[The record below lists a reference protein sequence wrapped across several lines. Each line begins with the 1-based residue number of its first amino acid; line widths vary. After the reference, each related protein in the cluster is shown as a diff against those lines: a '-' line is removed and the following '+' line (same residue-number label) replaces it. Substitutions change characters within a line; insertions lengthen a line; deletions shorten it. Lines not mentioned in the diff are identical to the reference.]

1 MKYRTTLS
9 FKIYVFLIIVLTLLA
24 AISPYLPQGFALSA
38 ISDKQ
43 LPAPRWV
50 ISLTSALSMLLIY
63 GGLGY
68 VGWRLS
74 YRLNF
79 ANIWDEKVSNRQR
92 FLLPAFTGA
101 AIGILFIA
109 IDQVL
114 SNFHEMGPLPHPPFP
129 TSLVASLSA
138 GIGEEVIFRLF
149 FISFWVWLISHVILK
164 EKSEK
169 QVFWIVVFFS
179 ALAFAAAHMPS
190 VMMLYGVSSLSALA
204 AALLGEIILLNGILS
219 VVAAYHFRYYGL
231 LAAIGTHF
239 WTDVIWH
246 VIWGGLG

>member
-1 MKYRTTLS
+1 MRNTSVS
-9 FKIYVFLIIVLTLLA
+9 FRIYLALIIMLGLLA
-24 AISPYLPQGFALSA
+24 AVSPYLPQGDALAA
-38 ISDKQ
+38 ISKKQ
-43 LPAPRWV
+43 LPASRWV
-50 ISLTSALSMLLIY
+50 ISLTGALSMLLIY

-79 ANIWDEKVSNRQR
+79 ANIWDEKVSKRQR

-149 FISFWVWLISHVILK
+149 FISFWVWLISHIVLK
-164 EKSEK
+164 KRWEN
-169 QVFWIVVFFS
+169 QVFWIVVVFS
-179 ALAFAAAHMPS
+179 ALAFAAAHLPS
-190 VMMLYGVSSLSALA
+190 VMILFEVSSVGSLPGVLI
-204 AALLGEIILLNGILS
+204 LELILLNGLLS
-219 VVAAYHFRYYGL
+219 IFAAYHFRYYGL
-231 LAAIGTHF
+231 LAAIGVHF
-239 WTDVIWH
+239 WTDLIWH
-246 VIWGGLG
+246 VIWGAWS